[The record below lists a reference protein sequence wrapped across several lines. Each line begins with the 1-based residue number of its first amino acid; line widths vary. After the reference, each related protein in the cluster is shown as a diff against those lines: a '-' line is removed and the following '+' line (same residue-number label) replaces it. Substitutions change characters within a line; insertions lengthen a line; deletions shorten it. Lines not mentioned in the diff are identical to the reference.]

1 MSFRKGQ
8 TVIYPRHGV
17 GQVTGRETADFA
29 GVAREVLVIRFDDG
43 GLVAKVAVDAAET
56 VGLRPP
62 IDAATA
68 RDVLTV
74 LSGPV
79 RYPSNFSRRFKNHA
93 EKIASGD
100 PFQLAEVVRNLESR
114 VRASKLSLAES
125 EQLSRCR
132 QLLVAEIAASLRLDV
147 PAVEA
152 KVDAAVDAASPAAA

>member
-43 GLVAKVAVDAAET
+43 LVAKVAVDAADT

-132 QLLVAEIAASLRLDV
+132 QLLVAEIAASLHLDV

-152 KVDAAVDAASPAAA
+152 KVDAAVDAAAPAAA